1 MASNEIE
8 PPQGMRDR
16 STKKTTRVLLA
27 EDHAI
32 VIEGLRRVLQSGF
45 EIVGEVADGRAL
57 VAAVEKLR
65 PDVIIAD
72 ISMPL
77 LNGIEAARQIR
88 KIDPKAKIIFLTMHP
103 DVTYAAEAL
112 LAGGSGY
119 VLKSAAGSRILEAI
133 REVMSGRTYITP
145 SIDRE
150 VLEAQM
156 ERVNRRNHVHFELTT
171 RQREVLQ
178 LVAEGRSS
186 KEVADILHVSP
197 RTVEFHKYRM
207 MEALGL
213 RTTAE
218 LVQYA
223 VKHGIISR

>member
-1 MASNEIE
+1 
-8 PPQGMRDR
+8 
-16 STKKTTRVLLA
+16 VLLA

-32 VIEGLRRVLQSGF
+32 VIEGLRQVLQPEC

-88 KIDPKAKIIFLTMHP
+88 KIDSKVKIIFLTMHP

-119 VLKSAAGSRILEAI
+119 VLKSAAGRRILEAL
-133 REVMSGRTYITP
+133 RQVMNGQIYVTP

-156 ERVNRRNHVHFELTT
+156 ERVNRRDSTQFELTP

-178 LVAEGRSS
+178 LIVEGRSS
-186 KEVADILHVSP
+186 KEVAEILHVSP

-213 RTTAE
+213 RSTAE

-223 VKHGIISR
+223 VKHGIISH

>member
-1 MASNEIE
+1 M
-8 PPQGMRDR
+8 
-16 STKKTTRVLLA
+16 LLA

-32 VIEGLRRVLQSGF
+32 VIEGLRQVLQPEC

-88 KIDPKAKIIFLTMHP
+88 KIDSKVKIIFLTMHP

-119 VLKSAAGSRILEAI
+119 VLKSAAGRRILEAL
-133 REVMSGRTYITP
+133 RQVMNGQIYVTP

-156 ERVNRRNHVHFELTT
+156 ERVNRRDSTQFELTP

-178 LVAEGRSS
+178 LIVEGRSS
-186 KEVADILHVSP
+186 KEVAEILHVSP

-213 RTTAE
+213 RSTAE

-223 VKHGIISR
+223 VKHGIISH